1 MMYYIKFKL
10 YYMLSLEEEIDLI
23 SIIPLELIQIIFY
36 YFGGFVSKNALLIK
50 KELKRNLIK
59 NIYLPT
65 LSFDEIIYDK
75 PYTIIINREQYNL
88 FDPQIQNLITTK
100 KVFIYHIY
108 IKTTKIYGNS
118 KYKLEL
124 Y

>member
-1 MMYYIKFKL
+1 
-10 YYMLSLEEEIDLI
+10 MLSLEEEIALI

-36 YFGGFVSKNALLIK
+36 YFDGLVSKNALLIK

-59 NIYLPT
+59 NIYLPE

-75 PYTIIINREQYNL
+75 PYTIIISREHYDF
-88 FDPQIQNLITTK
+88 FDPQIQNIVTSN

-108 IKTTKIYGNS
+108 IKSSTKIYGNS
-118 KYKLEL
+118 KYKMEL

>member
-10 YYMLSLEEEIDLI
+10 YYMLSLEEEIALI

-36 YFGGFVSKNALLIK
+36 YFGGLVSKNALLIK

-100 KVFIYHIY
+100 
-108 IKTTKIYGNS
+108 IYGNS
-118 KYKLEL
+118 KYKMEL

>member
-1 MMYYIKFKL
+1 
-10 YYMLSLEEEIDLI
+10 MLSLEVEIALI

-36 YFGGFVSKNALLIK
+36 YFGGLVSKNALLIK

-75 PYTIIINREQYNL
+75 PYTIIINREHYDFFN
-88 FDPQIQNLITTK
+88 PQIQNLVTIK

-118 KYKLEL
+118 KYKMEL

>member
-1 MMYYIKFKL
+1 
-10 YYMLSLEEEIDLI
+10 MLSLEEEIALI

-36 YFGGFVSKNALLIK
+36 YFGGLVSKNALLIK

-59 NIYLPT
+59 NIYLPE

-75 PYTIIINREQYNL
+75 PYTIIINREHYD
-88 FDPQIQNLITTK
+88 FVDPQIQNLVTIK

-118 KYKLEL
+118 NYKMEL

>member
-1 MMYYIKFKL
+1 
-10 YYMLSLEEEIDLI
+10 MLSLEEEIALI
-23 SIIPLELIQIIFY
+23 SIIPLELILRIFY
-36 YFGGFVSKNALLIK
+36 YFGGMVSKNALIIK
-50 KELKRNLIK
+50 RELKRNLIK

-65 LSFDEIIYDK
+65 LSFDEISRENYDF
-75 PYTIIINREQYNL
+75 
-88 FDPQIQNLITTK
+88 FDPHIQNLVTIK

-118 KYKLEL
+118 KYKMEL